1 MPTPVFL
8 LNVESSFIVFK
19 DFASIPRW
27 LAYHWLCNKI
37 TFHVYIYPTNSS
49 SIPCLFKP
57 PVSIR
62 ELSVIRVWTKVKILK
77 HFHIDR
83 YSSPKDLLLYLVISF
98 SSKQNKFR
106 IYGFLFGF
114 LVENSTT
121 QLTCIQFFISDLSFR
136 TGKAK
141 CSETPYHKF
150 IEDVHKETGTD
161 NAQNNLVMK

>member
-77 HFHIDR
+77 HFHMI
-83 YSSPKDLLLYLVISF
+83 LF